1 MRFLLWLGVILVL
14 LGIFLFGVLPGQV
27 EKNMNA
33 VLNQPPYRVSERAKA
48 LQKKIDIV
56 DLHADT
62 LLWARDVLA
71 RGSRGHIDVPRL
83 IEANVALQAFS
94 AVTKTPRGINFERN
108 TDETDNILLLSL
120 AELWPPRT
128 WTSLTQRALYLAS
141 RLQQAAA
148 RSGGKLSLIRTPADL
163 ASYLDRR
170 RHEPKITAGLL
181 TIEGAQALEGK
192 VENVDVLYEAGFRMM
207 SPSHFFDTEMGG
219 SSAGVDKIGLTGKG
233 REMVQRMEARH
244 MLVDVAHASPK
255 TIDDIL
261 SFATRPVVASHTG
274 VKGTCDNSRN
284 LSDDHLRRIAATGG
298 LIGIAFF
305 EFAVCGPDAKAIAR
319 AIRHAAD
326 VAGVDHVALGSD
338 FDGAIA
344 EPFDVTG
351 LGLLIDAL
359 IDSGFGEDD
368 IAKIM
373 GGNAI
378 KLFTGAL

>member
-1 MRFLLWLGVILVL
+1 MRFLIWLGVILVL

-33 VLNQPPYRVSERAKA
+33 VLNKPPYTVSERAKA

-128 WTSLTQRALYLAS
+128 WTSLTERALYLAS

-148 RSGGKLSLIRTPADL
+148 RSGGKLSVIRTPADL
-163 ASYLDRR
+163 TSYLDRR
-170 RHEPKITAGLL
+170 HHEPGITAGLL
-181 TIEGAQALEGK
+181 TIEGAQALEGA

>member
-33 VLNQPPYRVSERAKA
+33 VLNKPPYTVSERAKA

-148 RSGGKLSLIRTPADL
+148 RSGGKLSVIRTPADL
-163 ASYLDRR
+163 TSYLDRR
-170 RHEPKITAGLL
+170 HHEPGITAGLL
-181 TIEGAQALEGK
+181 TIEGAQALEGA

>member
-33 VLNQPPYRVSERAKA
+33 VLNQPPYTVSERAKA

-128 WTSLTQRALYLAS
+128 WTSLTERALYLAS

-148 RSGGKLSLIRTPADL
+148 RSDGKLSVIRTPADL

-170 RHEPKITAGLL
+170 RHEASITAGLL

>member
-1 MRFLLWLGVILVL
+1 MRFLIWLCVILGL
-14 LGIFLFGVLPGQV
+14 LGIFVFGVVPGQV
-27 EKNMNA
+27 ESNMNG
-33 VLNQPPYRVSERAKA
+33 VLNKPPYAASERAKA
-48 LQKKIDIV
+48 IQKRIDIV
-56 DLHADT
+56 DLHGDS
-62 LLWARDVLA
+62 LLWARDLLDH
-71 RGSRGHIDVPRL
+71 GTRGHIDVPRL

-108 TDETDNILLLSL
+108 TDQTDNILLLAL
-120 AELWPPRT
+120 AERWPPRT

-141 RLQQAAA
+141 RLHDTAA
-148 RSGGKLSLIRTPADL
+148 RSNGKLTVIRTPADL
-163 ASYLDRR
+163 TGYLQRR
-170 RHEPKITAGLL
+170 RSQRDITAGLL

-192 VENVDVLYEAGFRMM
+192 VENVDVLYDAGFRMM

-261 SFATRPVVASHTG
+261 SIATRPVVASHTG
-274 VKGTCDNSRN
+274 VKGTCDNARN

-298 LIGIAFF
+298 VIGIAFF

-326 VAGVDHVALGSD
+326 VAGMDHVALGSD

-351 LGLLIDAL
+351 LPVLIDAL
-359 IDSGFGEDD
+359 LEAGFSEDD
-368 IAKIM
+368 IAKVM
-373 GGNAI
+373 GGNAM
-378 KLFTGAL
+378 KLLTSAL

>member
-1 MRFLLWLGVILVL
+1 MRFLIWLGVILVL

-33 VLNQPPYRVSERAKA
+33 VLNKPPYTVSERAKA

-148 RSGGKLSLIRTPADL
+148 RSDGKLSVIRTPADL
-163 ASYLDRR
+163 TSYLDRR
-170 RHEPKITAGLL
+170 HHEPGITAGLL
-181 TIEGAQALEGK
+181 TIEGAQALEGA

-233 REMVQRMEARH
+233 REMVQRMQARH

>member
-1 MRFLLWLGVILVL
+1 MRFLIWLGVILVL

-33 VLNQPPYRVSERAKA
+33 VLNQPPYTVSERAKA

-128 WTSLTQRALYLAS
+128 WTSLTERALYLAS

-148 RSGGKLSLIRTPADL
+148 RSDGKLSVIRTPADL

-170 RHEPKITAGLL
+170 RHEASITAGLL

>member
-1 MRFLLWLGVILVL
+1 MRFLIWLGVILVL

-33 VLNQPPYRVSERAKA
+33 VLNKPPYTVSERAKA

-148 RSGGKLSLIRTPADL
+148 RSGGKLSVIRTPADL
-163 ASYLDRR
+163 TSYLDRR
-170 RHEPKITAGLL
+170 HHEPGITAGLL
-181 TIEGAQALEGK
+181 TIEGAQALEGA